1 MSSKVIDKLKE
12 KKKKLL
18 FQYERMKKLKDEGKI
33 EDYCDL
39 YGDDDP
45 TILFPYRLKKYEH
58 LLDDEDTSCLSPKDI
73 KKKSKFNYLLRK
85 LGPNFL
91 SSKQIYED
99 RDELLNLPKGTLGEA
114 NIPDEPVIF
123 VPNHGFR
130 DDVLGTM
137 IAAERPTYALCAS
150 LPLFYNTFDGIL
162 LYNSGIILTN
172 RKIKSNK
179 KASMDKA
186 KMFLQNGG
194 SLIFYPEGVWN
205 KTPNKLHIPLWN
217 GVFKLAKETG
227 VKIVPVV
234 HYIKDP
240 SYTLDKKE
248 NPFHTL
254 IDDPIDPNDYTEE
267 ELKRIIEDKF
277 STWSYLMMEK
287 YGKTTRDEL
296 LEGYEDSKSL
306 WEEMLRKSVE
316 STGKY
321 DKTIERTSDYRPRD
335 VVTPDTVFEPIANL
349 EVNEKNKEEVEY
361 AKKLVKQVREN
372 DFQRRF

>member
-1 MSSKVIDKLKE
+1 MSNKVIDSLKEKRRKILFQFDRMSKLKE
-12 KKKKLL
+12 
-18 FQYERMKKLKDEGKI
+18 QGKI
-33 EDYCDL
+33 KDFCDL

-45 TILFPYRLKKYEH
+45 SLLFPYRLKKYEH
-58 LLDDEDTSCLSPKDI
+58 LLDDDDISCLSSKEI
-73 KKKSKFNYLLRK
+73 KRKAKFNYLLRK

-99 RDELLNLPKGTLGEA
+99 RDELLNLPSGTLGDVV
-114 NIPDEPVIF
+114 IPDEPVIF

-179 KASMDKA
+179 KSSMNKA
-186 KMFLQNGG
+186 KMLLQNGG

-240 SYTLDKKE
+240 SYTIDK
-248 NPFHTL
+248 NDNSFHTL

-267 ELKRIIEDKF
+267 ELKRIIEDKYYQRVCMLHNMI
-277 STWSYLMMEK
+277 YLK
-287 YGKTTRDEL
+287 
-296 LEGYEDSKSL
+296 
-306 WEEMLRKSVE
+306 
-316 STGKY
+316 
-321 DKTIERTSDYRPRD
+321 
-335 VVTPDTVFEPIANL
+335 
-349 EVNEKNKEEVEY
+349 
-361 AKKLVKQVREN
+361 
-372 DFQRRF
+372 

>member
-1 MSSKVIDKLKE
+1 MSNKVIDSLKEKRRKILFQFDRMSKLKE
-12 KKKKLL
+12 
-18 FQYERMKKLKDEGKI
+18 QGKI
-33 EDYCDL
+33 KDFCDL

-45 TILFPYRLKKYEH
+45 SLLFPYRLKKYEH
-58 LLDDEDTSCLSPKDI
+58 LLDDDDISCLSSKEI
-73 KKKSKFNYLLRK
+73 KKKAKFNYLLRK

-99 RDELLNLPKGTLGEA
+99 RDELLNLPSGTLGDVV
-114 NIPDEPVIF
+114 IPDEPVIF

-179 KASMDKA
+179 KASMNKA
-186 KMFLQNGG
+186 KMLLQNGG

-240 SYTLDKKE
+240 SYTIDK
-248 NPFHTL
+248 NDNSFHTL

-277 STWSYLMMEK
+277 STWTYLMMEK
-287 YGKTTRDEL
+287 YGKTTREEL
-296 LEGYEDSKSL
+296 LRGYDDPKSFWEDV
-306 WEEMLRKSVE
+306 LRKGVE

-321 DKTIERTSDYRPRD
+321 DGTIEKTSDYRPKD
-335 VVTPDTVFEPIANL
+335 IVTPDIVFGPIADL
-349 EVNEKNKEEVEY
+349 EVNEKNKNEVEY
-361 AKKLVKQVREN
+361 AKKLVKQVKEN

>member
-1 MSSKVIDKLKE
+1 MSNKLIDKLKE

-18 FQYERMKKLKDEGKI
+18 FQNERMKRLKEQGKI

-45 TILFPYRLKKYEH
+45 SLLFPLRLKKFEH
-58 LLDDEDTSCLSPKDI
+58 MLDDEDVSGLSPKEM
-73 KKKSKFNYLLRK
+73 KRKSKFNFLLRK
-85 LGPNFL
+85 LGPMIL
-91 SSKQIYED
+91 SSKQIFED
-99 RDELLNLPKGTLGEA
+99 RDELLNLPPGTFGKA
-114 NIPDEPVIF
+114 SIPDEPVIF

-130 DDVLGTM
+130 DDVVGTM

-150 LPLFYNTFDGIL
+150 LPLFYNTFDGAI

-179 KASMDKA
+179 KASMEKA
-186 KMFLQNGG
+186 KMYLQNGG

-227 VKIVPVV
+227 VKIVPIV

-240 SYTLDKKE
+240 SYMTNKKD

-254 IDDPIDPNDYTEE
+254 IDDAIDPNDYTEE
-267 ELKRIIEDKF
+267 ELKTLIEDKF

-287 YGKTTRDEL
+287 YGKTTREEL
-296 LEGYEDSKSL
+296 LNGYDDSKSL
-306 WEEMLRKSVE
+306 WEDILSKSVD

-321 DKTIERTSDYRPRD
+321 DSKIEKTSDYRPKD
-335 VVTPDTVFEPIANL
+335 VVTPDTVFEPIAKLKEND
-349 EVNEKNKEEVEY
+349 KNKDAVQY
-361 AKKLVKQVREN
+361 AKKIVKQTREN